1 MKTYYVYLLTN
12 KMHTTLYVGVTND
25 VARRVWEHREGFADG
40 FSKKYNLKKLVYVEV
55 HNDIQIALE
64 REKKIKRWKRAW
76 KEDLIK
82 TANPEWLDL
91 YLTLN
96 N

>member
-1 MKTYYVYLLTN
+1 MKTYYVYILTN
-12 KMHTTLYVGVTND
+12 KLHTTLYVGVTSD
-25 VARRVWEHREGFADG
+25 VARRAWEHREGFAKG
-40 FSKKYNLKKLVYVEV
+40 FSKKYNLKKLVYVEA

-82 TANPEWLDL
+82 TTNPDWLDL
-91 YLTLN
+91 YLKLN
-96 N
+96 H